1 MSESAVQDETL
12 IFGDIREVARR
23 LGVSTKT
30 VLRLREQ
37 GRLPI
42 PTRLG
47 ARCLWHLPTIAEWA
61 ANGCP
66 RVTQPA

>member
-30 VLRLREQ
+30 VLRS
-37 GRLPI
+37 
-42 PTRLG
+42 
-47 ARCLWHLPTIAEWA
+47 
-61 ANGCP
+61 ANRVACP
-66 RVTQPA
+66 SQPDSAPDACGIYRR